1 MARENAKDRAGAK
14 LYSGMPYGQRI
25 AKVLADPL
33 RVKIVSELGMREMSP
48 KQFHEAFGGG
58 SLSRVSRAF
67 EVLIE
72 YGWLRQTRTETGGK
86 RRGAVEHFY
95 RATQPALLEEDT
107 WREVP
112 GPVKDMFTKMIFE
125 TFAERV
131 AQAVKAETIDARDD
145 RHLTWSP
152 LALDQ
157 QGWENV
163 LARVNDVFYSLP
175 EEQEEANVR
184 MAESGEEPIP
194 MTIGLAVFESPKDVE
209 KQP

>member
-1 MARENAKDRAGAK
+1 
-14 LYSGMPYGQRI
+14 MPYAMRI

-33 RVKIVSELGMREMSP
+33 RVLIVSELGIREMSP
-48 KQFHEAFGGG
+48 KQFHAEFGGG

-95 RATQPALLEEDT
+95 RATQPALLDESAWPEM
-107 WREVP
+107 P
-112 GPVKDMFTKMIFE
+112 GPVKDMFTGMIFE

-131 AQAVKAETIDARDD
+131 MEAVKAGTIDARDD
-145 RHLTWSP
+145 RHFTWSP
-152 LALDQ
+152 LALDKD
-157 QGWENV
+157 GWDRV
-163 LARVNDVFYSLP
+163 IARIDALFYFLA
-175 EEQEEANVR
+175 EEQEDANAR
-184 MAESGEEPIP
+184 MAESGEEAIP
-194 MTIGLAVFESPKDVE
+194 MTVALAAFESPKEVE

>member
-1 MARENAKDRAGAK
+1 
-14 LYSGMPYGQRI
+14 MPYGQRI

-48 KQFHEAFGGG
+48 KQFHEQFGGG

-72 YGWLRQTRTETGGK
+72 YGWLRQTKTETGGK

-95 RATQPALLEEDT
+95 RATQSALLDEPT
-107 WREVP
+107 WRDVP

-131 AQAVKAETIDARDD
+131 AQAVEAKTIDSRDD
-145 RHLTWSP
+145 RHFTWSP
-152 LALDQ
+152 LTLDQ

-163 LARVNDVFYSLP
+163 LARVNEVFYSLV
-175 EEQEEANVR
+175 EEQEDANAR

-194 MTIGLAVFESPKDVE
+194 MTVALAVFESPKDVE